1 MSEKKERII
10 LDVAYQPQIRIARDT
25 TWLMLTVIIALLPS
39 VAVAVFQFGLRPM
52 ITVLISAASCVF
64 FEWGYRKLMK
74 KSSSVGDLSAVVTGM
89 LLAMVLPVNVPLFIP
104 VVGAF
109 FAIVIV
115 KQLYGGIGKNF
126 LNPALAGR
134 AFLLACYAVT
144 LGVWNTPKG
153 LLMDVDAATMA
164 TPLSYLYGGSALPEY
179 YSKLNLFIGNRPGC
193 IGDLSILA
201 ALLGAAV
208 LLIGK
213 VIDWR
218 IPASTIGTVALHTLI
233 FGKEGYGNVDWME
246 YNLLSGGLVFAA
258 FFMATDYS
266 TSPVTAWGR
275 VIYGFGIGAITVLIR
290 YFGGYP
296 EGVSYAILIMNLCSW
311 AIDKACHRHQFGAT
325 KEDIAAEKAAAK
337 GAD

>member
-1 MSEKKERII
+1 MSEKKERLV
-10 LDVAYQPQIRIARDT
+10 LDVAYQPQIRAERDT
-25 TWLMLTVIIALLPS
+25 SWLMLTVIIAIIPS
-39 VAVAVFQFGLRPM
+39 LAVAVFQFGLHPLA
-52 ITVLISAASCVF
+52 TAGVSVASCVF
-64 FEWGYRKLMK
+64 FEWLYRKLMK
-74 KSSSVGDLSAVVTGM
+74 KPSSIGDLSAVVTGL

-134 AFLLACYAVT
+134 AFLLACYALT
-144 LGVWNTPKG
+144 LGVWSTPKG

-164 TPLSYLYGGSALPEY
+164 TPLSYLYGTTPLPEY
-179 YSKLNLFIGNRPGC
+179 FSRFNLFIGNRPGC
-193 IGDLSILA
+193 IGDLSLMATLI
-201 ALLGAAV
+201 GAAV

-218 IPASTIGTVALHTLI
+218 IPVSAIGTVALLTLI
-233 FGKEGYGNVDWME
+233 FGMEGYSNVDWMV
-246 YNLLSGGLVFAA
+246 YNLMTGGLVFAA

-266 TSPVTAWGR
+266 TSPVTSKGR
-275 VIYGFGIGAITVLIR
+275 VLYGFGIGALTVLIR

-311 AIDKACHRHQFGAT
+311 AIDKAFHRHQFGAT
-325 KEDIAAEKAAAK
+325 KETIAAEKAAAK